1 MSLCRCDAWLR
12 NGGRDLRMGDFE
24 NTWIKNTQAK
34 ENRLRK
40 WNEQT
45 KHKIACLTERQF

>member
-1 MSLCRCDAWLR
+1 MRCVAAKWGTGSEDE
-12 NGGRDLRMGDFE
+12 NSE